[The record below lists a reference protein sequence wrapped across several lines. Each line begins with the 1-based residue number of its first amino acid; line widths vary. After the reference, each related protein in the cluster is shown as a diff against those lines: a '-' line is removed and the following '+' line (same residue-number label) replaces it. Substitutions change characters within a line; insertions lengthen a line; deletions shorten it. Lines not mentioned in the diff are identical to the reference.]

1 MSCFSQRENIPKD
14 YKIRVRYISKDVV
27 SLTNTQASDR
37 LKMIQH
43 EWMKNIYSMIP
54 TIYTPLQTD
63 CQHHK
68 KISKKEYHMQRVI
81 LRA

>member
-43 EWMKNIYSMIP
+43 E
-54 TIYTPLQTD
+54 
-63 CQHHK
+63 
-68 KISKKEYHMQRVI
+68 
-81 LRA
+81 